1 MSMIVIHGTGV
12 EEEVRFS
19 LPELSQACGA
29 SIDLLITLV
38 EEGVLAPVGRD
49 ALHWNF
55 TGAALRRA
63 RAALRLTRDLD
74 LNVAG
79 VALVLDLLDEIDA
92 LESRSRRTG
101 RP

>member
-1 MSMIVIHGTGV
+1 MIVIHGTVV

-19 LPELSQACGA
+19 LPELSRACGA

-38 EEGVLAPVGRD
+38 EEGVLAPTGSD
-49 ALHWNF
+49 AQHWHF
-55 TGAALRRA
+55 TGTALRRA

-74 LNVAG
+74 LNFAG

-92 LESRSRRTG
+92 LESQRRRTSG
-101 RP
+101 P

>member
-1 MSMIVIHGTGV
+1 MSMIVIHGTVV

-49 ALHWNF
+49 ALDWHF
-55 TGAALRRA
+55 TGTALRRA

-92 LESRSRRTG
+92 LESQRRRTG

>member
-1 MSMIVIHGTGV
+1 MSMIVIHGTVV

-19 LPELSQACGA
+19 LLELSRACGA

-38 EEGVLAPVGRD
+38 DEGVLAPVGRD
-49 ALHWNF
+49 ASHWHF
-55 TGAALRRA
+55 TVTALRRA

-92 LESRSRRTG
+92 LESQRRRTG